1 MDRRHGYDRASHRNK
16 NLSYPYKRGNEDRY
30 FTPRGGHR
38 SGRSAIEQNRRPAD
52 QVRIGVY
59 FGTFDP
65 MHENHMALCKHAIER
80 ENFKAVVMVPNGASN
95 GKPFITPLVNR
106 VALIKARL
114 RADPVGCASIFVYR
128 HCRGHGISDPFKYR
142 QYVCADILQEARRKF
157 SNCNPI
163 LFQLKGGDKF
173 SPHSFRRQPQPTMIF
188 ARSTVSSGKIPTRG
202 RSSILR
208 RVNSK

>member
-1 MDRRHGYDRASHRNK
+1 MDRPRGHDRESYHDKRFSH
-16 NLSYPYKRGNEDRY
+16 PYKRGNEGRY
-30 FTPRGGHR
+30 APPRGGR
-38 SGRSAIEQNRRPAD
+38 RLGGSVIQQNRRPAD

-65 MHENHMALCKHAIER
+65 VHENHMAMCKHALQK
-80 ENFKAVVMVPNGASN
+80 ENFKAVIMVPNGASN
-95 GKPFITPLVNR
+95 GKPFITLMTNR
-106 VALIKARL
+106 VTLIKARL
-114 RADPVGCASIFVYR
+114 RADPVGCANIFVYR

-142 QYVCADILQEARRKF
+142 QYVCTDILQEARLKF

-188 ARSTVSSGKIPTRG
+188 ARSTVSSGDIPTRG
-202 RSSILR
+202 RQF
-208 RVNSK
+208 